1 MKLLIK
7 ARNILTVTL
16 LIFISMHS
24 KNPISQ
30 SCHSAKANKFAQDS
44 EILQSLTNKKA
55 KFERLLIVVIPSY
68 NNKDWYTINLASVF
82 AQKYTNYHVIYT
94 DDASTDGTGDLVEQY
109 VKAMKM
115 EHKVSLIRNK
125 ERLGPLAN
133 RYYPIHSCPDHAIIV
148 NLDGDDWFFRDDVL
162 SIINSAYEDPSI
174 WLTYGQFINWPT
186 NQRGYGNSIPDAVIK
201 NRSFRE
207 QNKWVLGQPRTF
219 YAWLFKQIKI
229 DDLMENGHFFTAS
242 TDVAMMMPL
251 MEMVGENF
259 LFIPDIV
266 YQRNVATELNVFK
279 VARKTQRQNWNI
291 IMNKAKYARIKN
303 LPFDALKDAI
313 RS

>member
-1 MKLLIK
+1 MNFLAKVRSTLVF
-7 ARNILTVTL
+7 TV
-16 LIFISMHS
+16 LIFTLIYG
-24 KNPISQ
+24 KNSTG
-30 SCHSAKANKFAQDS
+30 STDTKTKAYGLTQDS
-44 EILQSLTNKKA
+44 GILQSIKNKKV
-55 KFERLLIVVIPSY
+55 KYERLLIVVIPSY

-82 AQKYTNYHVIYT
+82 AQNYRNYHVIYT
-94 DDASTDGTGDLVEQY
+94 DDASTDGTGDLVEKY
-109 VKAMKM
+109 IKSMHM

-162 SIINSAYEDPSI
+162 STINCAYEDPNI

-186 NQRGYGNSIPDAVIK
+186 NQIGYGNTIPGDIVKKRA
-201 NRSFRE
+201 FRQ

-219 YAWLFKQIKI
+219 YAWLFKQIKT
-229 DDLMENGHFFTAS
+229 DDLMENGHFFTAC

-251 MEMVGENF
+251 MEMVGEKF

-266 YQRNVATELNVFK
+266 YQRNVATEINVFK
-279 VARKTQRQNWNI
+279 IAKTVQRNNWKI
-291 IMNKAKYARIKN
+291 IMKKTKYAQIKR
-303 LPFDALKDAI
+303 LPFDHLQDAI

>member
-1 MKLLIK
+1 MNFLAK
-7 ARNILTVTL
+7 AKSTL
-16 LIFISMHS
+16 VFIFLIFTLMYG
-24 KNPISQ
+24 KNPTASF
-30 SCHSAKANKFAQDS
+30 HKMNALKLTQDS
-44 EILQSLTNKKA
+44 EILQCLKQRKA
-55 KFERLLIVVIPSY
+55 KYERLLIVVIPSY

-109 VKAMKM
+109 IKATHM
-115 EHKVSLIRNK
+115 EHKVCLIRNK

-148 NLDGDDWFFRDDVL
+148 NLDGDDWFFRDDTL
-162 SIINSAYEDPSI
+162 STINSAYDYPNI

-186 NQRGYGNSIPDAVIK
+186 NQIGYGNLIPENIVKTRA
-201 NRSFRE
+201 FRQ

-229 DDLMENGHFFTAS
+229 DDLMEEGHFFTAC

-251 MEMVGENF
+251 MEMVGDKF

-266 YQRNVATELNVFK
+266 YQRNVATEINLFK
-279 VARKTQRQNWNI
+279 VARKIQEKNWGI
-291 IMNKAKYARIKN
+291 IMNKAQYAEIKK
-303 LPFDALKDAI
+303 LPFDQLKDAI